1 MTFKLLILTFIVV
14 LFSGCSAHIP
24 KQGLLVENPYFS
36 INWNSH
42 DWSLNRDKNPSK
54 VRLSPGV
61 AGDTYG
67 ISADINYNQ
76 QYRSSY
82 VNIRSQAYFDDRHPG
97 QAFLPGSEMFFDQDA
112 DYTQVLK
119 DERGIPAMMT
129 KNHGGLWVLNP
140 SWNKVVYIYG
150 LKCLETTLISTS
162 FRDQKTYCGYYDI
175 HKGKRI
181 LQTRYDYMFNKG
193 DYNEAQWQEAIKQP
207 VPPSAQPLDAH
218 LQDALSH
225 LLSTLKIPNMDVVR
239 MQKEGL
245 LHNPPP
251 YVLKQLKAQQNT
263 ANSPS
268 NSR

>member
-1 MTFKLLILTFIVV
+1 LKFKLFMFSLIAGL
-14 LFSGCSAHIP
+14 LSSCSAHIP

-36 INWNSH
+36 VNWNSH

-54 VRLSPGV
+54 VLLSPGAV
-61 AGDTYG
+61 GDTYNT
-67 ISADINYNQ
+67 IADIYYNQ
-76 QYRSSY
+76 ENRYSY
-82 VNIRSQAYFDDRHPG
+82 VNIRNQAYFDDRHPG
-97 QAFLPGSEMFFDQDA
+97 QASLHGSEMFFDQDA
-112 DYTQVLK
+112 DYSKVLK

-129 KNHGGLWVLNP
+129 KNHYAQWVLNP

-150 LKCLETTLISTS
+150 LKCLESTLVSTS
-162 FRDQKTYCGYYDI
+162 FKDHKTYCGYYDI

-181 LQTRYDYMFNKG
+181 LHTRYEYRFNNG
-193 DYNEAQWQEAIKQP
+193 DYNDAQWQEVIKQP
-207 VPPSAQPLDAH
+207 IPPGIQPLDAH

-251 YVLKQLKAQQNT
+251 YVLKQLKAQQST
-263 ANSPS
+263 ANSPT
-268 NSR
+268 NNH